1 MDRFSAIRAFCQA
14 VEDEGF
20 APAARTLGLSRS
32 QVSKLVMGL
41 EDELGVQLL
50 NRTTRQISPT
60 PAGQAYYERMRGV
73 LADMAE
79 AEASLL
85 DGQEEPQGELRIN
98 APLSFGALHL
108 GPALAEFM
116 ARYPKIRVE
125 LSLTDRFVDPVAEGF
140 DLTVRIAEPA
150 EMNSLIDHR
159 LVEARRVIC
168 ASPDFI
174 KRHSVPSD
182 ANALQDL
189 PALHYGSL
197 RGGHSWRLIRDGVS
211 VQAKVTPVLA
221 SDNAEVLREAAMKG
235 LGIALLPVFIVND
248 ALARGELVP
257 VLSDYAPPAI
267 YITLLYPP
275 NRHLS
280 QRLRVLIEF
289 LQDRFTEEACWRV
302 EGGPTI

>member
-79 AEASLL
+79 ADAALL
-85 DGQEEPQGELRIN
+85 DGQEEPQGELRVN
-98 APLSFGALHL
+98 APLSFGTLHL
-108 GPALAEFM
+108 GPALADFM

-140 DLTVRIAEPA
+140 DLTVRISEPA

-168 ASPDFI
+168 ASPAFLE
-174 KRHSVPSD
+174 RHGVPDD
-182 ANALQDL
+182 AAALQDL

-197 RGGHSWRLIRDGVS
+197 RGGHSWRLIRDGAS
-211 VQAKVTPVLA
+211 VQAKVAPVMA
-221 SDNAEVLREAAMKG
+221 SDNAEVLREAAVKG
-235 LGIALLPVFIVND
+235 LGLALLPVFIASE
-248 ALARGELVP
+248 ALERGELIE
-257 VLSDYAPPAI
+257 VLGDYSPPAI

-289 LQDRFTEEACWRV
+289 LQARFTEEACWHV
-302 EGGPTI
+302 EGRGTF

>member
-1 MDRFSAIRAFCQA
+1 MDRFAAIRAFCQA

-20 APAARTLGLSRS
+20 APAARSLGLSRS
-32 QVSKLVMGL
+32 QVSKLVMAL

-50 NRTTRQISPT
+50 NRTTRQVSPT
-60 PAGQAYYERMRGV
+60 PAGQAYYERMSGV

-79 AEASLL
+79 ADASLL
-85 DGQEEPQGELRIN
+85 DGQEEPQGDLRIN
-98 APLSFGALHL
+98 APLSFGTLHL

-140 DLTVRIAEPA
+140 DLTVRISEPA

-159 LVEARRVIC
+159 LIEARRVIC
-168 ASPDFI
+168 ASPDFVR
-174 KRHSVPSD
+174 RHGAPGSAAELKD
-182 ANALQDL
+182 F

-197 RGGHSWRLIRDGVS
+197 RGGHSWRLLNGGES
-211 VQAKVTPVLA
+211 VQARVTPVLA
-221 SDNAEVLREAAMKG
+221 SDNAEVLCEAAVKG
-235 LGIALLPVFIVND
+235 LGVALLPLFVVD
-248 ALARGELVP
+248 GPLERGELVE
-257 VLSDYAPPAI
+257 VMQDYRPPAI

-289 LQDRFTEEACWRV
+289 LQGRFNEDACWRV
-302 EGGPTI
+302 VGKRTF